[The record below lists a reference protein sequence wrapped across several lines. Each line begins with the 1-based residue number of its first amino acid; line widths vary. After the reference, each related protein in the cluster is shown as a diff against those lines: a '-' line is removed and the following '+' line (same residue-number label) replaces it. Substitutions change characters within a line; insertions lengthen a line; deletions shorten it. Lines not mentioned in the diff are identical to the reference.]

1 MNGGQGYLLV
11 VEDDPDILTLLEKTL
26 TIRGY
31 RVITACNGVEGLEMI
46 RKERPTLVIAD
57 IMMPKMD
64 GFSLVH
70 RLRIDPETR
79 TIPVIFVTVT
89 YIARED
95 REFAL
100 NIGATRFIQKP
111 IDFEQFL
118 KTIEEL
124 LKQSQPVTLEALDEF
139 EFYDGY
145 RQRLE
150 AKLEQKTLQIAH
162 DRRLLE
168 TTSSK
173 AEKQFLR
180 ASLEPAYIEQE
191 EIKSLLDQIHKQLKK
206 HIQSV

>member
-11 VEDDPDILTLLEKTL
+11 VEDDPDILILLEKTL
-26 TIRGY
+26 TIKGY

-46 RKERPTLVIAD
+46 HKERPALVIAD
-57 IMMPKMD
+57 IMMPKID
-64 GFSLVH
+64 GFGLVH

-118 KTIEEL
+118 KTIAEL
-124 LKQSQPVTLEALDEF
+124 LEQEETVALEPLDEF
-139 EFYDGY
+139 EFYTGY
-145 RQRLE
+145 GKRLE
-150 AKLEQKTLQIAH
+150 AKLKQKITQIE
-162 DRRLLE
+162 DDKRLLE

-173 AEKQFLR
+173 EEKRFLQ
-180 ASLEPAYIEQE
+180 ASLELAYNEQE
-191 EIKSLLDQIHKQLKK
+191 EIKYLLEQIHEQLKK
-206 HIQSV
+206 RIQSE

>member
-11 VEDDPDILTLLEKTL
+11 VEDDPDILILMEKTL

-31 RVITACNGVEGLEMI
+31 RVITACNGVEGLEVI
-46 RKERPTLVIAD
+46 RKQRPALVIAD

-100 NIGATRFIQKP
+100 NIGATRFVQKP
-111 IDFEQFL
+111 IDLEKFL
-118 KTIEEL
+118 KTIAEL
-124 LKQSQPVTLEALDEF
+124 LEQDEPTALEPLDEF
-139 EFYDGY
+139 EFYKGY

-150 AKLEQKTLQIAH
+150 AKLGQKITQIA
-162 DRRLLE
+162 REKRLLE

-173 AEKQFLR
+173 AEKQFF
-180 ASLEPAYIEQE
+180 ASL
-191 EIKSLLDQIHKQLKK
+191 S
-206 HIQSV
+206 